1 MVRTGGFFAK
11 KLEGRGELTDVS
23 RKSNPPPPIMR
34 TDVGV
39 GELITNINNLGLG
52 GLQPIKLIGEKGYF
66 YIYRM
71 GSYIHKAATLIIL
84 LVLIAL

>member
-1 MVRTGGFFAK
+1 MAKVRDIFITPRVIYGTHRWFFREKAGG
-11 KLEGRGELTDVS
+11 EGELTDVS

-52 GLQPIKLIGEKGYF
+52 C
-66 YIYRM
+66 
-71 GSYIHKAATLIIL
+71 SSAH
-84 LVLIAL
+84 